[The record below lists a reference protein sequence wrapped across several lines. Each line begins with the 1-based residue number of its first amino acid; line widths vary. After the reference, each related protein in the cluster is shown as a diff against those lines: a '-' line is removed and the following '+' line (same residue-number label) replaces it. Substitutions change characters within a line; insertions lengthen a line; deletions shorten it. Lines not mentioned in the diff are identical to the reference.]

1 MLFRSVYQISPGTGN
16 LALAAFP
23 QISLSGANPV
33 GIAADPLG
41 NVVVAYANGSA
52 DVLQRGTTAGSPFLS
67 VGLASQS
74 IAIPPPATGQIPGTL
89 TSVAID
95 PATELVYFTYSYPAP
110 TGQNPQAGGV
120 LAYVLTTITGT
131 PTLSELAAS
140 PFVALAEPTDIVI
153 AGGFAYLTDFGAN
166 FLSQYSLAS
175 ATLSPLSPSG
185 QPSGA
190 GPMSV
195 AVTTSYH

>member
-1 MLFRSVYQISPGTGN
+1 
-16 LALAAFP
+16 
-23 QISLSGANPV
+23 
-33 GIAADPLG
+33 
-41 NVVVAYANGSA
+41 
-52 DVLQRGTTAGSPFLS
+52 
-67 VGLASQS
+67 
-74 IAIPPPATGQIPGTL
+74 
-89 TSVAID
+89 
-95 PATELVYFTYSYPAP
+95 VYFTYSYPAP